1 MPEEENLRSPKSLL
15 GGFDEICPNLG
26 RRMHYNRI
34 VVRRCVVVHPR
45 ARNAEFGAF
54 LAVLRFDWEV
64 A

>member
-1 MPEEENLRSPKSLL
+1 MPEEEKLRLPKSLL

-45 ARNAEFGAF
+45 VKKRGIWGVSGGFEI
-54 LAVLRFDWEV
+54 
-64 A
+64 